1 MKKFNNSQEEFWYS
15 KFGDDYTIRNNS
27 PDLLAA
33 SIYMFSKIINCTY
46 GIKSI
51 LEIGANRGIN
61 YDALKQIIPKLNYS
75 GIEINEK
82 AANEL
87 RKKKIEVFF
96 GSILDFKSKKKWD
109 LTLSRGVLIHIN
121 PKFLDS
127 CYKKLYDHSK
137 KYIAICEYFNPSPLE
152 LDYRGHKQKLF
163 KRDFVG
169 EMLDKFSDLKLVN
182 YGFCYKRDVNF
193 PQDDINWFLLEKC

>member
-1 MKKFNNSQEEFWYS
+1 M
-15 KFGDDYTIRNNS
+15 
-27 PDLLAA
+27 
-33 SIYMFSKIINCTY
+33 
-46 GIKSI
+46 
-51 LEIGANRGIN
+51 
-61 YDALKQIIPKLNYS
+61 
-75 GIEINEK
+75 
-82 AANEL
+82 
-87 RKKKIEVFF
+87 
-96 GSILDFKSKKKWD
+96 
-109 LTLSRGVLIHIN
+109 SRGVLIHIN